1 MANEKALKNKV
12 QLITYADALGGD
24 LKALNAVLTKYFMDI
39 FEGGVHIL
47 PPFPS
52 SGDRG
57 FAPTTYFEIEPS
69 FGTWDDMKAIGEHF
83 GIAVDLMIN
92 HISQRSEYFQDFL
105 KKGRKSRYA
114 DFFLTLD
121 KIWQGGEPVKA
132 DLDKVALRRPVPY
145 SEFTIEETGER
156 ERVWT
161 TFGASDPSE
170 QIDLDVQSPAVQ
182 KMFREILTLFAENGV
197 RMVRLDAVGYVLKKP
212 GTSCFCLEPEMYDYI
227 SEVKQITDALQID
240 ILPEVHADIAIQYRL
255 ARRGVWIYDF
265 IMPYMVLD
273 TLLFRRHDNL
283 YKYLEDRPENQFV
296 TLDCHDGIPVKPDL
310 DGMIDEADALVVVNK
325 CLERGARITRVLSES
340 HKGRNGFDVH
350 QIVCTYY
357 EALGC
362 DDDAYLAARAIQ
374 FFVPGIPQVYYVG
387 MLAGKNDTRRA
398 DLTGDNREMNRH
410 NYTLEEVDDAVGT
423 SVVQRLMALARFRNR
438 HPAFDG
444 TFETVACPKDRICM
458 RWTQG
463 EDSCTLHVDLGVRRT
478 YIVSVADGREER
490 IEV

>member
-12 QLITYADALGGD
+12 QLITYADSLGGS
-24 LKALNAVLTKYFMDI
+24 LKALNAVLTGYFMDI

-57 FAPTTYFEIEPS
+57 FAPTTYFEIEPA

-121 KIWQGGEPVKA
+121 KIWPGGEPVKA
-132 DLDKVALRRPVPY
+132 DLDKVALRREVPY
-145 SEFTIEETGER
+145 SEFTIEETGEK

-170 QIDLDVQSPAVQ
+170 QIDLDVHSPAVQ
-182 KMFREILTLFAENGV
+182 EMFRKILTLFAGNGV

-227 SEVKQITDALQID
+227 SEVKQIIDALQID
-240 ILPEVHADIAIQYRL
+240 ILPEV
-255 ARRGVWIYDF
+255 
-265 IMPYMVLD
+265 YMVLH
-273 TLLFRRHDNL
+273 TLMFRRHDKL
-283 YKYLEDRPENQFV
+283 YRYLADRPENQFV

-310 DGMIDEADALVVVNK
+310 DGMIDEEDALVVVNK
-325 CLERGARITRVLSES
+325 CLERGARVTRVLSES
-340 HKGRNGFDVH
+340 HKGRHGFDVH

-362 DDDAYLAARAIQ
+362 DDDAYLAARAVQ

-387 MLAGKNDTRRA
+387 MLAGRNDTKRA
-398 DLTGDNREMNRH
+398 DQTGDNREMNRH
-410 NYTLEEVDDAVGT
+410 NYTLEEVDAAVGT
-423 SVVQRLMALARFRNR
+423 AVVQRLMALVRFRNR

-444 TFETVACPKDRICM
+444 TFETVACPADQICL
-458 RWTQG
+458 RWTLG
-463 EDSCTLHVDLGVRRT
+463 EDSCTLHVDLGVFRT
-478 YIVSVADGREER
+478 YIVSVTGGVEER

>member
-1 MANEKALKNKV
+1 MALNNKV
-12 QLITYADALGGD
+12 QLITYADSLGGD
-24 LKALNAVLTKYFMDI
+24 LKALNAVLTKHFSDV

-69 FGTWDDMKAIGEHF
+69 FGTWEDMKAIGEKF
-83 GIAVDLMIN
+83 AIAVDLMIN
-92 HISQRSEYFQDFL
+92 HISRRSKYFQDFL
-105 KKGRKSRYA
+105 KKGRNSEYA
-114 DFFLTLD
+114 DYFLTLD
-121 KIWQGGEPVKA
+121 KIWPDGEPVKA
-132 DLDKVALRRPVPY
+132 DLDKVALRRDVPY
-145 SEFTIEETGER
+145 SEFTIEETGEK

-170 QIDLDVQSPAVQ
+170 QIDLDVHSSAVQ
-182 KMFREILTLFAENGV
+182 KMFQDILTRFAANGV

-227 SEVKQITDALQID
+227 SGIKKIADDLQID
-240 ILPEVHADIAIQYRL
+240 ILPEVHANIAIQYRL
-255 ARRGVWIYDF
+255 ARRGIWIYDF

-273 TLLFRRHDNL
+273 TLIFKRHNKL
-283 YKYLEDRPENQFV
+283 YQYLENRPENQFV

-310 DGMIDEADALVVVNK
+310 DGVIDEADALVVTDR
-325 CLERGARITRVLSES
+325 CLERGACITRILSES
-340 HKGRNGFDVH
+340 QKGKNGFDVH

-387 MLAGKNDTRRA
+387 MLAGRNDTKRA
-398 DLTGDNREMNRH
+398 DQTGDNREMNRH
-410 NYTLEEVDDAVGT
+410 NYTLEEVDAAVET
-423 SVVQRLMALARFRNR
+423 TVVQRLMALARFRNR
-438 HPAFDG
+438 HPAFNG
-444 TFETVACPKDRICM
+444 SFETIACPKDQVCF
-458 RWTQG
+458 RWTYG
-463 EDSCTLHVDLGVRRT
+463 EDSCTLYVDLGICKS
-478 YIVSVADGREER
+478 YIVSVSGGDRKR